1 MKSVRIQKGFTL
13 VELLVVI
20 AIIGILVGLLLPAVQ
35 AAREAARR
43 MSCSNNLKQISLSL
57 HNYHDTYNKFPSGQY
72 FCKPGGTCVNRP
84 DWLQGWGWSASILP
98 FIEQGNLGRQL
109 DYGRNLYDPVNIQ
122 IVRTPMPI
130 FQCPSDA
137 TRRPEVPPSGIA
149 SDPRRIATSN
159 YCGNGGSFSNSFE
172 SNSLAS
178 ATDQNWT
185 NGVLRRDS
193 KHKFADISDGTSNT
207 ILIGEVTH
215 YNFTWD
221 PTMYGH
227 YDPPSGTACC
237 TLALVRHG
245 NQRLNPPPSANNV
258 IKREGF
264 HSLHTGGAQFAFC
277 DGSVHFISQ
286 NINFTNRQRT
296 TATQN
301 DLFDSANGGRDY
313 GVYQRLFSR
322 NDGQVI
328 GEF

>member
-1 MKSVRIQKGFTL
+1 
-13 VELLVVI
+13 
-20 AIIGILVGLLLPAVQ
+20 
-35 AAREAARR
+35 

-264 HSLHTGGAQFAFC
+264 HSLHTGGAQFTFC

-286 NINFTNRQRT
+286 NIDFSNRQRT

>member
-1 MKSVRIQKGFTL
+1 M
-13 VELLVVI
+13 
-20 AIIGILVGLLLPAVQ
+20 
-35 AAREAARR
+35 
-43 MSCSNNLKQISLSL
+43 
-57 HNYHDTYNKFPSGQY
+57 
-72 FCKPGGTCVNRP
+72 NRP

-264 HSLHTGGAQFAFC
+264 HSLHTGGAQFTFC

-286 NINFTNRQRT
+286 NIDFSNRQRT